1 MNENPFNKFIAYIV
15 EKHGEENWVTVY
27 QNTPINGGDHDGGM
41 YCALVSPDKADGALS
56 QNGWDLMVGA
66 GGPGFSTFHRKKK
79 KITRYYTNAD
89 EGYLRLVLNR
99 TFHDRKEDYIE
110 ILEEFRLFHN
120 LYHDQKT
127 SKYLTFDDAGDEVD
141 VIKVTQNEVQ
151 IRRGYLRSFMAA
163 RQMHLLLYF
172 ELTKHFKDDMDFSAD
187 ESNGIL
193 KYTIFS
199 GKSYSKGYKSFARI
213 LGKKLIRCEAVEKC
227 GIWPFEREKT
237 FQDFVIDG
245 DDDAPKIFTCNPDL
259 LANYFGANPNAPH
272 YLTPVFFRKEVMQK
286 YYGSSEYE
294 ISDGCLSRRG
304 AWSLRF
310 DNNSPNHVS
319 AFLGDLG
326 NDLPEKEQ
334 VYWKSFNIFPDG
346 RRISQTNFQRSFMGN
361 FFGPE
366 NPEHKFKNKFIKL
379 QRHWYGAYG
388 WHLFLPLS
396 EKDAHFF
403 SSIHSMLTSEQAEF
417 DAQMLALTKVTI
429 DSLNTKELRKLLEVK
444 DPELKSIALADMLL
458 NKINASNGT
467 CHIGLLRGIQS
478 VRSTG
483 VAHRKGTEYDKA
495 IAKLD
500 INENNYQAEFD
511 QLLCGLVDLFDEIL
525 SCIVV

>member
-1 MNENPFNKFIAYIV
+1 
-15 EKHGEENWVTVY
+15 
-27 QNTPINGGDHDGGM
+27 
-41 YCALVSPDKADGALS
+41 
-56 QNGWDLMVGA
+56 
-66 GGPGFSTFHRKKK
+66 
-79 KITRYYTNAD
+79 
-89 EGYLRLVLNR
+89 
-99 TFHDRKEDYIE
+99 
-110 ILEEFRLFHN
+110 
-120 LYHDQKT
+120 
-127 SKYLTFDDAGDEVD
+127 
-141 VIKVTQNEVQ
+141 
-151 IRRGYLRSFMAA
+151 
-163 RQMHLLLYF
+163 
-172 ELTKHFKDDMDFSAD
+172 
-187 ESNGIL
+187 
-193 KYTIFS
+193 
-199 GKSYSKGYKSFARI
+199 
-213 LGKKLIRCEAVEKC
+213 
-227 GIWPFEREKT
+227 
-237 FQDFVIDG
+237 
-245 DDDAPKIFTCNPDL
+245 
-259 LANYFGANPNAPH
+259 
-272 YLTPVFFRKEVMQK
+272 
-286 YYGSSEYE
+286 
-294 ISDGCLSRRG
+294 
-304 AWSLRF
+304 
-310 DNNSPNHVS
+310 
-319 AFLGDLG
+319 
-326 NDLPEKEQ
+326 
-334 VYWKSFNIFPDG
+334 
-346 RRISQTNFQRSFMGN
+346 MGN

-483 VAHRKGTEYDKA
+483 VAYRKGTEYDKA